1 MKAEITYTKTEPNTL
16 GLVKGY
22 SKVRLTLP
30 TNLVG
35 SVGIGYGDEV
45 VNISLE
51 DIDQLINLKACIE
64 NAIEKIKEDKAEA
77 INHGQKYVGDIFL
90 SHGSRSR
97 SIYDLN

>member
-51 DIDQLINLKACIE
+51 DIDQLINLKACI
-64 NAIEKIKEDKAEA
+64 A
-77 INHGQKYVGDIFL
+77 F
-90 SHGSRSR
+90 
-97 SIYDLN
+97 SIHAFKLISWSIST